1 MRTIEETAAA
11 ILAPP
16 KGMLVA
22 DEYAEALVPSAA
34 ETALRET
41 ALTDHISAL
50 LLTAETFAATL
61 PLRQYLS
68 ELPHEL
74 PLVGVRM
81 APSGIDLRDRL
92 AEMARDGA
100 SFVEWRAHLAPL
112 DVPHGATHIE
122 ADKLASAAAATQ
134 AAGLLPVLTIAM
146 PDLGSSSI
154 TVNQAVT
161 TNALLALRDHLDQ
174 AGVDA
179 RRLLIR
185 LNMVVA
191 GQSHPSTAA
200 PEHVARLTVQLL
212 ERGLPSGTPGVLL
225 LSGGQSLD
233 QACANL
239 GAVSALAAQRGMP
252 WRVTFGFSRALVAA
266 TSGALGEDAAARKL
280 LVQSARRAS
289 ESTAAALVPEKAGS

>member
-22 DEYAEALVPSAA
+22 DEYAEELVPSTA
-34 ETALRET
+34 ELALREP
-41 ALTDHISAL
+41 ALTDHLSAL

-61 PLRQYLS
+61 PLRRHLS
-68 ELPHEL
+68 ESPHEL

-81 APSGIDLRDRL
+81 APSGTHLQGRL
-92 AEMARDGA
+92 AEAARDGA
-100 SFVEWRAHLAPL
+100 AFVEWRAHLSPL

-122 ADKLASAAAATQ
+122 ADKLATAAAATQ
-134 AAGLLPVLTIAM
+134 AEGLLPVLTIAM

-154 TVNQAVT
+154 TVNQATT
-161 TNALLALRDHLDQ
+161 TNALLALRGQLQ
-174 AGVDA
+174 RTGVDA
-179 RRLLIR
+179 RQLVIR

-191 GQSHPSTAA
+191 GLSHPTPAA
-200 PEHVARLTVQLL
+200 PEQVARQTVQLL
-212 ERGLPSGTPGVLL
+212 EWGLPSGTPGVLL

-239 GAVSALAAQRGMP
+239 GAVSALAAQRGVP

-266 TSGALGEDAAARKL
+266 SGALGGDDAAVRQL

-289 ESTAAALVPEKAGS
+289 ESTAAARVPEKAGS